1 MIKSLETINKSLE
14 TINKSLETIKEH
26 DGPKGLAMADVHQ
39 WSTDSDSSAAAPA
52 AAEAAPDRQVLDPA
66 VAALCAPITEA
77 DPCGPALDLDG
88 DADYL
93 NFFAHV
99 EGTLPTNFFSLED
112 GKPFDPSTID
122 IDGQLASLKA
132 LLTRTRD
139 IRLLVAQ
146 ARLSILNRNLAGF
159 ATNLAAIAE
168 WLDKFWD
175 AVHPRPQ
182 NGDLN
187 ARLLSILALDL
198 PTVIFPLQYAP
209 LVGSITYR
217 AWMIAKGEAKL
228 RPGDPVLDV
237 AAIAKALQDA
247 PPAKLAA
254 AHKQVTLIDT
264 SLGAIRNA
272 FLMRGSS
279 AGLQSISALVDKM
292 RAFIDQYAGAP
303 APMEA
308 AAAVVESGDASRAQK
323 DTLPAPA
330 STVEAT
336 DALAAIADYYSHSE
350 PSSPALP
357 LVRQAHQLVGKS
369 FLEVMTVLVPSQV
382 DKAAF
387 QIGTDQVFELP
398 VGKLT
403 AGLAT
408 TASAPA
414 HANGAGEE
422 APPEQG
428 RPRYR
433 VQSRSQAIALLEQVQ
448 QYFHRS
454 EPSSPVPMLCQRAGA
469 LAERDFMNVLR
480 DVLPKSALKNIN
492 MDK

>member
-1 MIKSLETINKSLE
+1 
-14 TINKSLETIKEH
+14 
-26 DGPKGLAMADVHQ
+26 MADVPQ
-39 WSTDSDSSAAAPA
+39 WSTDSVSSASAPA
-52 AAEAAPDRQVLDPA
+52 AVEAAPDRQVLDPA

-77 DPCGPALDLDG
+77 DPCGPDLDLDG

-99 EGTLPTNFFSLED
+99 EGTLPTSFFSLED

-122 IDGQLASLKA
+122 IDGQLASLKS

-146 ARLSILNRNLAGF
+146 ARLLILNRNLAGF
-159 ATNLAAIAE
+159 ATNVAAIAA

-198 PTVIFPLQYAP
+198 PTVMFPLQYAP

-217 AWMIAKGEAKL
+217 AWMIAKGEAKP
-228 RPGDPVLDV
+228 RPGDPVLDT

-247 PPAKLAA
+247 DPAKLAA
-254 AHKQVTLIDT
+254 AHKQVTLVKT
-264 SLGAIRNA
+264 SIGVIRNA
-272 FLMRGSS
+272 FLMQGSS

-292 RAFIDQYAGAP
+292 RAFIDQYAAP
-303 APMEA
+303 AAMEA
-308 AAAVVESGDASRAQK
+308 AAAVVESGDASRTQK
-323 DTLPAPA
+323 DALPAPA

-336 DALAAIADYYSHSE
+336 EALAAIADYYSHAE

-357 LVRQAHQLVGKS
+357 LVRQAHQLIGKS

-403 AGLAT
+403 AGLASAA
-408 TASAPA
+408 TAPT
-414 HANGAGEE
+414 HANGAGHETPP
-422 APPEQG
+422 APA
-428 RPRYR
+428 RPQYR

-448 QYFHRS
+448 QYFRRS

-480 DVLPKSALKNIN
+480 DVLPKSALKSIN